1 MAVII
6 LGSIFLLIIIVFL
19 FCSLRLASLCDRN
32 DD

>member
-6 LGSIFLLIIIVFL
+6 LGSILLIIIVFL